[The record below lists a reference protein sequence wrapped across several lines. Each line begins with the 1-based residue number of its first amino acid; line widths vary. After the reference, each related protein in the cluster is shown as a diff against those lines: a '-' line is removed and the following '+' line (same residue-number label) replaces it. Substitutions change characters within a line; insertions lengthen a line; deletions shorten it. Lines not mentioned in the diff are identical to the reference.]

1 MIWFGFIVLSLVV
14 MTPFVVAQTRIR
26 LRGRRDAALTLYRA
40 QLVELEYEGERGRIG
55 PVEQAQARLEIERR
69 LLAMA
74 SAVEEALPKPG
85 RVGWVLP
92 ALIVLLPLAGLALY
106 LPGATPN
113 MPAAPLAPRV
123 AAAQEQIQEDQAM
136 LVMLQAKIATLDP
149 HSSQARQG
157 FVLLGNLEAS
167 MDDPAAASAAWAK
180 ALAIKSDPQLV
191 ALKAQA
197 DAAAAAAAKN
207 LPPAQ

>member
-1 MIWFGFIVLSLVV
+1 MIWIGFIVLSLIV
-14 MTPFVVAQTRIR
+14 MTPFVVAQGRIR
-26 LRGRRDAALTLYRA
+26 LRGRRDAALNLYRA
-40 QLVELEYEGERGRIG
+40 QLVELDYEGERGRIG
-55 PVEQAQARLEIERR
+55 PVEQAQAKLEIERR

-74 SAVEEALPKPG
+74 SVAEEALPRPG
-85 RVGWVLP
+85 RIGWLLP

-123 AAAQEQIQEDQAM
+123 AAAQEQMQQDEAM
-136 LVMLQAKIATLDP
+136 LAMLQAKIATLP
-149 HSSQARQG
+149 PNGSEARQG

-167 MDDPAAASAAWAK
+167 MNDPAAASAAWAK

-197 DAAAAAAAKN
+197 DAAAAALAKN
-207 LPPAQ
+207 PPPAQ

>member
-1 MIWFGFIVLSLVV
+1 
-14 MTPFVVAQTRIR
+14 
-26 LRGRRDAALTLYRA
+26 
-40 QLVELEYEGERGRIG
+40 
-55 PVEQAQARLEIERR
+55 
-69 LLAMA
+69 
-74 SAVEEALPKPG
+74 
-85 RVGWVLP
+85 
-92 ALIVLLPLAGLALY
+92 
-106 LPGATPN
+106 

-123 AAAQEQIQEDQAM
+123 AAAQEQMQEDQAM

>member
-1 MIWFGFIVLSLVV
+1 MIWIGFILLSLFV

-26 LRGRRDAALTLYRA
+26 LRGRREAALGLYRA
-40 QLVELEYEGERGRIG
+40 QLVELDDEGKRGRIG

-74 SAVEEALPKPG
+74 SAVEEALPRPG
-85 RVGWVLP
+85 RIGWILP

-106 LPGATPN
+106 LPGATPT

-123 AAAQEQIQEDQAM
+123 AAAQEQMQEDQAM
-136 LVMLQAKIATLDP
+136 LAMLQAKIATLDP
-149 HSSQARQG
+149 HSAQARQG

-167 MDDPAAASAAWAK
+167 MNDPAAASAAWAK
-180 ALAIKSDPQLV
+180 ALAIRSDPQLA

-197 DAAAAAAAKN
+197 DAAAVTAAKN
-207 LPPAQ
+207 PPPAQ

>member
-1 MIWFGFIVLSLVV
+1 MIWIGFLVLSLIV
-14 MTPFVVAQTRIR
+14 MTPFVVAQTRIQ

-40 QLVELEYEGERGRIG
+40 QLVELEHEGERGRIG
-55 PVEQAQARLEIERR
+55 PAELAQARLEIERR

-74 SAVEEALPKPG
+74 SVVEGALPRPG
-85 RVGWVLP
+85 RIGWVLP

-106 LPGATPN
+106 LPGATPT

-123 AAAQEQIQEDQAM
+123 AAAQEQMREDQSM
-136 LVMLQAKIATLDP
+136 LDMLQAKISTLDP
-149 HSSQARQG
+149 RSGQARQG
-157 FVLLGNLEAS
+157 FVLVGNLEAS

-180 ALAIKSDPQLV
+180 ALAIRSDPQLA

-197 DAAAAAAAKN
+197 DAAAAALAKSS
-207 LPPAQ
+207 PPAP